1 MQLSALARRN
11 PLTAIILT
19 CTLIILLWR
28 QAANS
33 ACSGGSC
40 YRLGNFIDFWL
51 QRELLRSLDVSTS
64 GPAGECSQILRGI
77 QLRRFFRIEWLQSRS
92 LIERISSLPL
102 PQAPTFWNDPSSAP
116 LRQTLQEWDN
126 SNRDSYPFVWWN
138 IAQLKLVLPYLKP
151 VLRTLVD
158 GAFVEADQTTCVVH
172 FRTGDFFS
180 EQRRG
185 WNKRQLHLS
194 IAALIAAARTLPQL
208 PRRFEVLGGGRDHN
222 CDITTADCGTGT
234 LRLIANGLRR
244 AYPSAEVALVGGS
257 ADDDFLRAASAPM
270 LLIGCD
276 GMELVTGS
284 SFAVYAAA
292 ASNGHVRSPACFL
305 RFGACMKANN
315 VDTPPLAPNW
325 LGYPHPNCKEC
336 REEMKTD
343 PTQWAV
349 IQAALDEMGEARVAD
364 SSVSKWLAEG
374 KKRRRGGG

>member
-1 MQLSALARRN
+1 MATGRQFRVQRWLVLSA
-11 PLTAIILT
+11 
-19 CTLIILLWR
+19 R
-28 QAANS
+28 QF
-33 ACSGGSC
+33 
-40 YRLGNFIDFWL
+40 YRLL
-51 QRELLRSLDVSTS
+51 VAERAAEVTRCVHLRTGWRVLTNIARH
-64 GPAGECSQILRGI
+64 PASPL
-77 QLRRFFRIEWLQSRS
+77 FFRIEWLQSRS

-194 IAALIAAARTLPQL
+194 IAALIAAAKTLPQL
-208 PRRFEVLGGGRDHN
+208 PRRFEVLGGGR
-222 CDITTADCGTGT
+222 ITIATSPPPTAAPARCGSSRMACGA
-234 LRLIANGLRR
+234 RC
-244 AYPSAEVALVGGS
+244 PSAEVALVGGS

-364 SSVSKWLAEG
+364 SGVSKWLAEEEEEEG
-374 KKRRRGGG
+374 RRMRRRRSLHVLPLLSVIDLHSFTQ